1 MTPQPPARGVHAPRN
16 LIRRSATFLVAA
28 VLFAGVPLVAEALT
42 EEPAPA
48 ASRVVTRS
56 AFAAPALVRSAS
68 RPAPAIPDL
77 GANLAAPPAPVDVAP
92 APAPV
97 VEETAPPE
105 PAAIPESAPPG
116 PSASQWAAMREC
128 ESGGDYTITSRS
140 GKYRG
145 AYQFDRSTWNSVAE
159 SHAPMLVGV
168 DPAQASPADQD
179 ALALALYTERGARP
193 WPHCGRHLG

>member
-1 MTPQPPARGVHAPRN
+1 MTPQTPTRGVHAPRN
-16 LIRRSATFLVAA
+16 LVRRSATFFVAA
-28 VLFAGVPLVAEALT
+28 VLFGGVPLVARHSPT
-42 EEPAPA
+42 SPSPSRPR
-48 ASRVVTRS
+48 SRVAAPGP
-56 AFAAPALVRSAS
+56 AFAASAS
-68 RPAPAIPDL
+68 RPASAIPDL
-77 GANLAAPPAPVDVAP
+77 GANLDVRTAPVVARSP
-92 APAPV
+92 QPV
-97 VEETAPPE
+97 VEEA
-105 PAAIPESAPPG
+105 PAACTVTRRGPPG

-128 ESGGDYTITSRS
+128 ESGGDYSITSRS

-159 SHAPMLVGV
+159 RHAPMLVGV